1 MGQGSGA
8 QRRFGRDRTFLA
20 EDDWFVARRDRS
32 QELAVLANDPNYLNG
47 GEVPQ
52 GDLTIETAPA
62 HGTVAV
68 AGRNVL
74 YTPQAGFTGTD
85 TFQYR
90 LSYND
95 ETEVATATVIV
106 RNR

>member
-1 MGQGSGA
+1 MGQSSGA

-20 EDDWFVARRDRS
+20 EDDWFVAR
-32 QELAVLANDPNYLNG
+32 
-47 GEVPQ
+47 
-52 GDLTIETAPA
+52 A